1 MNAIVQAKDLVKI
14 YRMGKVDVRA
24 LNGVSLT
31 IPEGEFLAIM
41 GPSGSGKSTLMH
53 LIGCLDKPTSGE
65 LLVGGRDV
73 AKLSDRRL
81 AQLRGRSIGFVFQSF
96 NLVPRISALDNVM
109 MPMGFVGAVPRPKRR
124 KRAIELLELVGLGE
138 RVHHMPNELSGG
150 ELQRVAIARALAN
163 DPKLLLADEPTG
175 NLDTKTGKTIL
186 ELFRELHRRG
196 HTIVLVTHDP
206 NVASYAERSIHLV
219 DGVIEGVE
227 EVARGVA

>member
-14 YRMGKVDVRA
+14 YRMGKVDVKA

-96 NLVPRISALDNVM
+96 NLIPRISALDNVM
-109 MPMGFVGAVPRPKRR
+109 MPMGFVGAVPKGKRR
-124 KRAIELLELVGLGE
+124 QRAIELLELVGLGE

-175 NLDTKTGKTIL
+175 NLDTKTGRTIL
-186 ELFRELHRRG
+186 ELFRELNRRG
-196 HTIVLVTHDP
+196 RTIVLVTHDP
-206 NVASYAERSIHLV
+206 NVASYAERLIHLV
-219 DGVIEGVE
+219 DGVVEGVE
-227 EVARGVA
+227 EVARGAA

>member
-24 LNGVSLT
+24 LSGVSLT

-53 LIGCLDKPTSGE
+53 LIGCLDKPTSGT
-65 LLVGGRDV
+65 LLVGGQDV

-96 NLVPRISALDNVM
+96 NLIPRISALDNVM
-109 MPMGFVGAVPRPKRR
+109 MPMGFVGAVPKGKRR
-124 KRAIELLELVGLGE
+124 QRAIELLELVGLGE

-175 NLDTKTGKTIL
+175 NLDTKTGRTIL

-196 HTIVLVTHDP
+196 RTIVLVTHDP
-206 NVASYAERSIHLV
+206 NVASYAERLIHLV
-219 DGVIEGVE
+219 DGVVEGVE
-227 EVARGVA
+227 EVARGAA

>member
-1 MNAIVQAKDLVKI
+1 MNAIIQAQDLAKV

-53 LIGCLDKPTSGE
+53 LIGCLDLPTSGT
-65 LLVGGRDV
+65 LLVGGQDIS
-73 AKLSDRRL
+73 KLSDRRL
-81 AQLRGRSIGFVFQSF
+81 AQLRGRTIGFVFQSF
-96 NLVPRISALDNVM
+96 NLIPRISALENVM
-109 MPMGFVGAVPRPKRR
+109 MPTGFVDAIPRGKRR
-124 KRAIELLELVGLGE
+124 QRAIELLELVGLGP

-163 DPKLLLADEPTG
+163 DPKLILADEPTG

-186 ELFRELHRRG
+186 ELFQELHRQGR
-196 HTIVLVTHDP
+196 TIVVVTHDP
-206 NVASYAERSIHLV
+206 NVASYAAREIHLM
-219 DGVIEGVE
+219 DGVIQGVE
-227 EVARGVA
+227 EVAREVA